1 MSCQPFTS
9 ADTFLPLNS
18 EASAALPLIMH
29 PSAAECLPGSNHAT
43 NVVSTVPSILSLIQT
58 PKCLHAYF
66 LVTMGN
72 TATGLHYSVPSC
84 HYGNQPSTY
93 GVMAGNDKHMAMCC
107 CLLEESPCCSFTAI
121 LTNPG
126 PTLGTFYNQQAKT
139 GRGARNR
146 PGAWPTSWIA
156 PRVAEAGV
164 EVQAL
169 VSVGPGDPQQSV
181 AFKRETKS
189 RKTHFWENRSSVSKF
204 LQLPASLRLCLCFRC
219 CVEGGRAA
227 ATVTRAARVARAG
240 AGAGPRAG
248 AGGRGAAPGPAGDR
262 PRQPRPLLSRLP
274 AGGLTPCLYKFP
286 EHGLGPGF
294 PAVHQPLLAEG
305 PAVADLKQE
314 PRRRSR
320 PAEEPA
326 DAESPEI
333 RELEKFAHEF
343 KVRRIKLGYTQTNVG
358 EALAAVHGSE
368 FSQTT
373 ICRFENLQLS
383 FKNACKLK
391 AILSKWLEEAEQVGA
406 LYNEKVGANE
416 RKRKRRTTISIAAKD
431 ALERHFGEQN
441 KPSSQEIMRM
451 AEELNLEKE
460 VVRVWFC
467 NRRQREKRVKTSLNQ
482 SLFTISKEHL
492 ECR

>member
-9 ADTFLPLNS
+9 ADTFIPLNS
-18 EASAALPLIMH
+18 ESSATLPLIMH
-29 PSAAECLPGSNHAT
+29 HSAAECLPVSNHAT
-43 NVVSTVPSILSLIQT
+43 NVMS
-58 PKCLHAYF
+58 
-66 LVTMGN
+66 

-84 HYGNQPSTY
+84 HYGNQSSTY
-93 GVMAGNDKHMAMCC
+93 GVMAG
-107 CLLEESPCCSFTAI
+107 
-121 LTNPG
+121 
-126 PTLGTFYNQQAKT
+126 
-139 GRGARNR
+139 
-146 PGAWPTSWIA
+146 
-156 PRVAEAGV
+156 
-164 EVQAL
+164 
-169 VSVGPGDPQQSV
+169 
-181 AFKRETKS
+181 
-189 RKTHFWENRSSVSKF
+189 
-204 LQLPASLRLCLCFRC
+204 SL
-219 CVEGGRAA
+219 A
-227 ATVTRAARVARAG
+227 
-240 AGAGPRAG
+240 
-248 AGGRGAAPGPAGDR
+248 
-262 PRQPRPLLSRLP
+262 
-274 AGGLTPCLYKFP
+274 PCLYKFP
-286 EHGLGPGF
+286 DHTLSHGF
-294 PAVHQPLLAEG
+294 PPMHQPLLAEDLT
-305 PAVADLKQE
+305 AADFKQE
-314 PRRRSR
+314 LRRKSKL
-320 PAEEPA
+320 AEEPI
-326 DAESPEI
+326 DMDSPEI
-333 RELEKFAHEF
+333 RELEKFANEF

-441 KPSSQEIMRM
+441 KPSSQEILRM

>member
-9 ADTFLPLNS
+9 TDTFIPLNS
-18 EASAALPLIMH
+18 ESSATLPLIMH
-29 PSAAECLPGSNHAT
+29 PSAAECLPVSNHAT
-43 NVVSTVPSILSLIQT
+43 NVMSTVPSILSLIQT
-58 PKCLHAYF
+58 PKCLCTRF
-66 LVTMGN
+66 VVTTLGN

-84 HYGNQPSTY
+84 HYGNQSSTY
-93 GVMAGNDKHMAMCC
+93 GVMAVANSEQLG
-107 CLLEESPCCSFTAI
+107 ESWKTDLMSCVPCPPSCVNWA
-121 LTNPG
+121 
-126 PTLGTFYNQQAKT
+126 NQLH
-139 GRGARNR
+139 G
-146 PGAWPTSWIA
+146 S
-156 PRVAEAGV
+156 
-164 EVQAL
+164 
-169 VSVGPGDPQQSV
+169 
-181 AFKRETKS
+181 
-189 RKTHFWENRSSVSKF
+189 
-204 LQLPASLRLCLCFRC
+204 
-219 CVEGGRAA
+219 
-227 ATVTRAARVARAG
+227 
-240 AGAGPRAG
+240 
-248 AGGRGAAPGPAGDR
+248 
-262 PRQPRPLLSRLP
+262 
-274 AGGLTPCLYKFP
+274 LTPCLYKFP
-286 EHGLGPGF
+286 DHTLSHGF
-294 PAVHQPLLAEG
+294 PPMHQPLLSEDPTA
-305 PAVADLKQE
+305 ADFKQE
-314 PRRRSR
+314 LRRKSKLV
-320 PAEEPA
+320 EEPI
-326 DAESPEI
+326 DMDSPEI
-333 RELEKFAHEF
+333 RELEKFANEF

-441 KPSSQEIMRM
+441 KPSSQEILRM

>member
-9 ADTFLPLNS
+9 ADTFIPLNS
-18 EASAALPLIMH
+18 ESSATLPLIMH
-29 PSAAECLPGSNHAT
+29 HSAAECLPVSNHAT
-43 NVVSTVPSILSLIQT
+43 NVMSTVPSILSLIQT
-58 PKCLHAYF
+58 PKCLCAYF
-66 LVTMGN
+66 LVTSLGN

-93 GVMAGNDKHMAMCC
+93 GVMAG
-107 CLLEESPCCSFTAI
+107 S
-121 LTNPG
+121 
-126 PTLGTFYNQQAKT
+126 
-139 GRGARNR
+139 
-146 PGAWPTSWIA
+146 
-156 PRVAEAGV
+156 
-164 EVQAL
+164 
-169 VSVGPGDPQQSV
+169 
-181 AFKRETKS
+181 
-189 RKTHFWENRSSVSKF
+189 
-204 LQLPASLRLCLCFRC
+204 
-219 CVEGGRAA
+219 
-227 ATVTRAARVARAG
+227 
-240 AGAGPRAG
+240 
-248 AGGRGAAPGPAGDR
+248 
-262 PRQPRPLLSRLP
+262 
-274 AGGLTPCLYKFP
+274 LTPCLYKFP
-286 EHGLGPGF
+286 DHTLSHGF
-294 PAVHQPLLAEG
+294 PPMHQPLLAEDHT
-305 PAVADLKQE
+305 VTDFKQE
-314 PRRRSR
+314 LRRKSKLI
-320 PAEEPA
+320 EEPI
-326 DAESPEI
+326 DMDSPEI
-333 RELEKFAHEF
+333 RELEKFANEF

-391 AILSKWLEEAEQVGA
+391 AILSKWLEEAEQVGGTEVRSLRA
-406 LYNEKVGANE
+406 V
-416 RKRKRRTTISIAAKD
+416 IAAKD

>member
-1 MSCQPFTS
+1 MSCQSFTS
-9 ADTFLPLNS
+9 ADTFIPLNS
-18 EASAALPLIMH
+18 DASATLPLIMH
-29 PSAAECLPGSNHAT
+29 HSAAECLPVSNHAT
-43 NVVSTVPSILSLIQT
+43 NVMST
-58 PKCLHAYF
+58 A
-66 LVTMGN
+66 
-72 TATGLHYSVPSC
+72 AGLHYSVPSC

-93 GVMAGNDKHMAMCC
+93 GVMAG
-107 CLLEESPCCSFTAI
+107 
-121 LTNPG
+121 
-126 PTLGTFYNQQAKT
+126 
-139 GRGARNR
+139 
-146 PGAWPTSWIA
+146 
-156 PRVAEAGV
+156 
-164 EVQAL
+164 
-169 VSVGPGDPQQSV
+169 
-181 AFKRETKS
+181 
-189 RKTHFWENRSSVSKF
+189 
-204 LQLPASLRLCLCFRC
+204 SL
-219 CVEGGRAA
+219 A
-227 ATVTRAARVARAG
+227 
-240 AGAGPRAG
+240 
-248 AGGRGAAPGPAGDR
+248 
-262 PRQPRPLLSRLP
+262 
-274 AGGLTPCLYKFP
+274 PCLYKFP
-286 EHGLGPGF
+286 DHTLSHGF
-294 PAVHQPLLAEG
+294 PSLHQPLLAED
-305 PAVADLKQE
+305 PTALEFKQE
-314 PRRRSR
+314 LRRKNKLV
-320 PAEEPA
+320 EEPI
-326 DAESPEI
+326 DMDSPEI
-333 RELEKFAHEF
+333 RELEKFANEF

-482 SLFTISKEHL
+482 SLYSVSKEHL

>member
-9 ADTFLPLNS
+9 TDTFIPLNS
-18 EASAALPLIMH
+18 ESSATLPLIMH
-29 PSAAECLPGSNHAT
+29 PSAAECLPVSNHAT
-43 NVVSTVPSILSLIQT
+43 NVMSTVPSILSLIQT
-58 PKCLHAYF
+58 PKCLCTCF
-66 LVTMGN
+66 VVTMLGN

-84 HYGNQPSTY
+84 HYGNQSSTY
-93 GVMAGNDKHMAMCC
+93 GVMAGKKN
-107 CLLEESPCCSFTAI
+107 CLYIWKTNLMSCVPCPPSCVNWA
-121 LTNPG
+121 
-126 PTLGTFYNQQAKT
+126 NQLH
-139 GRGARNR
+139 G
-146 PGAWPTSWIA
+146 S
-156 PRVAEAGV
+156 
-164 EVQAL
+164 
-169 VSVGPGDPQQSV
+169 
-181 AFKRETKS
+181 
-189 RKTHFWENRSSVSKF
+189 
-204 LQLPASLRLCLCFRC
+204 
-219 CVEGGRAA
+219 
-227 ATVTRAARVARAG
+227 
-240 AGAGPRAG
+240 
-248 AGGRGAAPGPAGDR
+248 
-262 PRQPRPLLSRLP
+262 
-274 AGGLTPCLYKFP
+274 LTPCLYKFP
-286 EHGLGPGF
+286 DHTLSHGF
-294 PAVHQPLLAEG
+294 PPMHQPLLSEDPTA
-305 PAVADLKQE
+305 ADFKQE
-314 PRRRSR
+314 LRRKSKLV
-320 PAEEPA
+320 EEPI
-326 DAESPEI
+326 DMDSPEI
-333 RELEKFAHEF
+333 RELEKFANEF

-441 KPSSQEIMRM
+441 KPSSQEILRM